1 MFIINDELIFFIL
14 FVDVFRCYIYLF
26 VKVFLYL
33 FIFENGI
40 LINEVKCI
48 YDMSVRIKLF
58 F

>member
-14 FVDVFRCYIYLF
+14 FVDVFRCYIYLI